1 MKRNTYIK
9 HDSNARNDERMLAL
23 RRQYG
28 MEGYGVYWALIEKLR
43 ESTDYKLPTDYSA
56 IAWELHVSAN
66 VIEHIVGMNELFGV
80 DGDFFY
86 SLWLNDEMKV
96 VDEQRE
102 KRSAA
107 GKLGMKSRWG
117 NAENQPSQAP
127 QTELPLSSPIT
138 PPNEPPQP
146 PKSRPKK
153 YSDAET
159 QLHSRCKEI
168 FTAYYHQNKGTD
180 FYWSAKEMSA
190 IVGILKQIKFQMAEA
205 DRDNLELVGTN
216 FQAFIQMIFAKADDW
231 IKANISPTLI
241 HSKFNEIYTQ
251 LKNSTRNGNKQS
263 SANSGN
269 ARDNIEFI
277 TRIAATLQSG
287 GNK

>member
-23 RRQYG
+23 RRQCG

-117 NAENQPSQAP
+117 NAENQPPQAA
-127 QTELPLSSPIT
+127 QHL
-138 PPNEPPQP
+138 
-146 PKSRPKK
+146 
-153 YSDAET
+153 
-159 QLHSRCKEI
+159 
-168 FTAYYHQNKGTD
+168 
-180 FYWSAKEMSA
+180 
-190 IVGILKQIKFQMAEA
+190 
-205 DRDNLELVGTN
+205 RDE
-216 FQAFIQMIFAKADDW
+216 FIQ
-231 IKANISPTLI
+231 
-241 HSKFNEIYTQ
+241 
-251 LKNSTRNGNKQS
+251 
-263 SANSGN
+263 
-269 ARDNIEFI
+269 
-277 TRIAATLQSG
+277 
-287 GNK
+287 